1 MYQTRTVV
9 GARVLG
15 FQFCVIGY
23 RSHAVTPETQNSRL
37 GTEDPCTE
45 DCPGLLT
52 QSVLEL
58 RGIRSVVK
66 LNHYPGVSVNSFQD
80 ASGEY

>member
-1 MYQTRTVV
+1 M
-9 GARVLG
+9 GARVFG
-15 FQFCVIGY
+15 FPFCVVGF
-23 RSHAVTPETQNSRL
+23 RSHAVKPQPQNSRL

-52 QSVLEL
+52 RSVLEL

-66 LNHYPGVSVNSFQD
+66 LNHYQPGKYGLS
-80 ASGEY
+80 ALG